1 MPSWVTGNARPDAV
15 CVPLYVLQDPHE
27 KIKSIPVFPK
37 SCQGGGSTIPN
48 TRSAA
53 RQLRKSLRRR
63 RRNELR
69 KSAIR
74 YWRKQILKLLAEGN
88 KEEALKVFPN
98 YQKAVDKAASH
109 GAIHKNK
116 ADRLKAR
123 MWKRILAA

>member
-1 MPSWVTGNARPDAV
+1 MYPCG
-15 CVPLYVLQDPHE
+15 LQEE
-27 KIKSIPVFPK
+27 KLQSPAVFPK
-37 SCQGGGSTIPN
+37 DREGGGSAIPN

-63 RRNELR
+63 RRNDLR
-69 KSAIR
+69 RSAIR
-74 YWRKQILKLLAEGN
+74 YWRKQILKLISEGN
-88 KEEALKVFPN
+88 REEALRIFPN

-123 MWKRILAA
+123 MWRRIAAT